1 MSMDLA
7 KLLGEKRIISEMRS
21 SNNQEAIEELIDHL
35 CDNNFLP
42 LKKKS
47 ETIRDLIKRE
57 DKTTTGIGSGVAI
70 PHVNSDAV
78 DSTLMIFGRSLEGID
93 FESIDNNPVNFVV
106 LFLIPKCNDNKH
118 LQTLATIARFFTKGD
133 IRERLLN
140 ATSNTDILKVIE
152 THNN

>member
-1 MSMDLA
+1 MDLA

-21 SNNQEAIEELIDHL
+21 SNNQEAIKELINHL
-35 CDNNFLP
+35 CENNFLP
-42 LKKKS
+42 LEKKS

-118 LQTLATIARFFTKGD
+118 EAGFSI
-133 IRERLLN
+133 
-140 ATSNTDILKVIE
+140 
-152 THNN
+152 

>member
-1 MSMDLA
+1 M
-7 KLLGEKRIISEMRS
+7 
-21 SNNQEAIEELIDHL
+21 
-35 CDNNFLP
+35 
-42 LKKKS
+42 KKKS